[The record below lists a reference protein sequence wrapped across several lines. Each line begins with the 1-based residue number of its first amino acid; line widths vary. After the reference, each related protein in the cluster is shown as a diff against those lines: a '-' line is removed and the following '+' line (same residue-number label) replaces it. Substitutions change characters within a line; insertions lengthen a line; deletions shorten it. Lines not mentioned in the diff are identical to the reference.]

1 MVQAH
6 KKRNRKTASLGA
18 RHHGEQRK
26 VGKRLWTPS
35 KNLSKPKIE
44 RQYVSDDFTLTV
56 PPGGY
61 LIENPSSRNNYG
73 EFSYL
78 EYWQPGSAENA
89 VI

>member
-1 MVQAH
+1 MQLVDLA
-6 KKRNRKTASLGA
+6 KYFCKESVDER
-18 RHHGEQRK
+18 RK